1 MVMRRQFGQGF
12 PKLGPAII
20 EAGGGGEGAD
30 ILGQGGSPPPIKRSR
45 LGKALKMAALN
56 AVGGALGLGADGAS
70 HAKAFDPSA
79 IDAGAEGGDF
89 GFGDTDLAPGASWP
103 GDTGYSPSALQA
115 APLTGL
121 AGAKAAGLKALSE
134 SGGILGPML
143 GDLLGGEKS
152 KLLDFFRGR
161 K

>member
-1 MVMRRQFGQGF
+1 MIMRRQFGQGF
-12 PKLGPAII
+12 PRLGPEII
-20 EAGGGGEGAD
+20 EAGGDGGGID

-56 AVGGALGLGADGAS
+56 AVGAVGLGAGGASAGTVFNPSAGISSQTGALGSLGG
-70 HAKAFDPSA
+70 
-79 IDAGAEGGDF
+79 
-89 GFGDTDLAPGASWP
+89 
-103 GDTGYSPSALQA
+103 
-115 APLTGL
+115 GL

-143 GDLLGGEKS
+143 GDLLGGKKS

>member
-1 MVMRRQFGQGF
+1 MIMRRQFGQGF
-12 PKLGPAII
+12 PRLGPEII
-20 EAGGGGEGAD
+20 EAGGDGGGID

-45 LGKALKMAALN
+45 LGKALKMAALA
-56 AVGGALGLGADGAS
+56 AVGGALGLGAGGAS
-70 HAKAFDPSA
+70 AGTVFNPSA
-79 IDAGAEGGDF
+79 GISSQTGALGSLGG
-89 GFGDTDLAPGASWP
+89 
-103 GDTGYSPSALQA
+103 
-115 APLTGL
+115 GL

-143 GDLLGGEKS
+143 GDLLGGKKS